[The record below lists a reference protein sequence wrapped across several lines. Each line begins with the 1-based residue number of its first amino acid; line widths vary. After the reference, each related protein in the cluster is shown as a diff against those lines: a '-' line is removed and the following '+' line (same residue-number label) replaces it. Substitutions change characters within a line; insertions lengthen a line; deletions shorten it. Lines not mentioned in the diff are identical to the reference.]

1 MRDAIERSQSR
12 ELFQQGGAQMRAGQ
26 YDVNQQDYGRN
37 LAVAGITAP
46 PLVQSGSSYTGQ
58 EKFKTPF
65 SAKIMPALQA
75 GAGAAAGMG
84 GV

>member
-37 LAVAGITAP
+37 LAVAGLTAP

-58 EKFKTPF
+58 QQAKSPF
-65 SAKIMPALQA
+65 SSKILPMLQS
-75 GAGAAAGMG
+75 GASTAAAAL
-84 GV
+84 

>member
-37 LAVAGITAP
+37 LAVAGLTAP
-46 PLVQSGSSYTGQ
+46 PLVQSGSSYTGGQ
-58 EKFKTPF
+58 KNKTPF
-65 SAKIMPALQA
+65 SAKIMPALQQGAQTAATVA
-75 GAGAAAGMG
+75 GA
-84 GV
+84 